1 MARHTLLIDADDTLW
16 ENNIFFEKTIDDF
29 ITRLE
34 HLGYTREY
42 IRHILNETE
51 RRNIRQH
58 GYGVRSFRRSLED
71 TYLKLAGN
79 SARREIVKDIEQ
91 MARELENTPP
101 HILDGVPETLAYLAK
116 HHRLI
121 LLTKGE
127 PAEQAAK
134 VERSGLQP
142 YFDAIEIVL
151 EKDSGTYGRMIEQ
164 FNIVKSHGWMVGN
177 SPRSDINPGAAVGSE
192 RRVHSAFGH
201 VGTGKIRTRKRHRET
216 ADSFNVPRTPRTFL
230 EIISL
235 LRRRT
240 LPPRARHPQTQV
252 AGENIQ
258 LNGRIRRS
266 LAFEALPRQP
276 QSGWAQDI
284 CSFPKISLASVSES
298 EGLLHFRCRFML
310 CPLGHR
316 KTIR

>member
-1 MARHTLLIDADDTLW
+1 MRRLPQISLLLFFLLTQDLDAGHSMARHTLLIDADDTLW
-16 ENNIFFEKTIDDF
+16 ENNIFFEKAIDDF
-29 ITRLE
+29 ITKLE

-79 SARREIVKDIEQ
+79 SARREMVKDIEQ
-91 MARELENTPP
+91 MAHELESTPP

-142 YFDAIEIVL
+142 HFDAIEIVL
-151 EKDSGTYGRMIEQ
+151 EKDSGTYARVIEQ
-164 FNIVKSHGWMVGN
+164 FKIVKSHGWMVGN
-177 SPRSDINPGAAVGSE
+177 SPRSDINPALQSGLNAVFIP
-192 RRVHSAFGH
+192 HSATWELEKSELESGSGRLLILSTFRELRGH
-201 VGTGKIRTRKRHRET
+201 
-216 ADSFNVPRTPRTFL
+216 F
-230 EIISL
+230 
-235 LRRRT
+235 
-240 LPPRARHPQTQV
+240 
-252 AGENIQ
+252 
-258 LNGRIRRS
+258 
-266 LAFEALPRQP
+266 
-276 QSGWAQDI
+276 
-284 CSFPKISLASVSES
+284 
-298 EGLLHFRCRFML
+298 
-310 CPLGHR
+310 
-316 KTIR
+316 

>member
-1 MARHTLLIDADDTLW
+1 MARQTLLIDADDTLW
-16 ENNIFFEKTIDDF
+16 ENNIFFEKAIDHF
-29 ITRLE
+29 ITQLE

-79 SARREIVKDIEQ
+79 SARREMVKEIEQ
-91 MARELENTPP
+91 MAAELESTPP

-127 PAEQAAK
+127 PAEQVAK

-151 EKDSGTYGRMIEQ
+151 EKQSETYDRMIEQ
-164 FNIVKSHGWMVGN
+164 FKIVKSNGWMVGN
-177 SPRSDINPGAAVGSE
+177 SPRSDINPAMHAGLNAVFIP
-192 RRVHSAFGH
+192 HSATWELEKTELESGAGRLLILSSFREMRGH
-201 VGTGKIRTRKRHRET
+201 
-216 ADSFNVPRTPRTFL
+216 F
-230 EIISL
+230 
-235 LRRRT
+235 
-240 LPPRARHPQTQV
+240 
-252 AGENIQ
+252 
-258 LNGRIRRS
+258 
-266 LAFEALPRQP
+266 
-276 QSGWAQDI
+276 
-284 CSFPKISLASVSES
+284 
-298 EGLLHFRCRFML
+298 
-310 CPLGHR
+310 
-316 KTIR
+316 

>member
-58 GYGVRSFRRSLED
+58 GYGVRSFRRSLEE

-79 SARREIVKDIEQ
+79 TARRDIVKNIEQ
-91 MARELENTPP
+91 MALELESTPP

-142 YFDAIEIVL
+142 HFDAIEIVL

-164 FNIVKSHGWMVGN
+164 FKIVKSHGWMVGN
-177 SPRSDINPGAAVGSE
+177 SPRSDINPALQSGLNAVFIP
-192 RRVHSAFGH
+192 HSATWELEKSELES
-201 VGTGKIRTRKRHRET
+201 GTGKLLILSTFRE
-216 ADSFNVPRTPRTFL
+216 
-230 EIISL
+230 
-235 LRRRT
+235 LR
-240 LPPRARHPQTQV
+240 A
-252 AGENIQ
+252 
-258 LNGRIRRS
+258 
-266 LAFEALPRQP
+266 
-276 QSGWAQDI
+276 
-284 CSFPKISLASVSES
+284 
-298 EGLLHFRCRFML
+298 HF
-310 CPLGHR
+310 
-316 KTIR
+316 

>member
-58 GYGVRSFRRSLED
+58 GYGVRSFRRSLEE
-71 TYLKLAGN
+71 TYMKLAGN
-79 SARREIVKDIEQ
+79 SARRELVKEIEQ
-91 MARELENTPP
+91 MAHELEATPP

-134 VERSGLQP
+134 LERSGLQP
-142 YFDAIEIVL
+142 HFDAIEIVM

-164 FNIVKSHGWMVGN
+164 FKIVKSHGWMVGN
-177 SPRSDINPGAAVGSE
+177 SPRSDINPALQSGLNAVFIP
-192 RRVHSAFGH
+192 HSATWELEKSELESGS
-201 VGTGKIRTRKRHRET
+201 GKLLILSAFRELRT
-216 ADSFNVPRTPRTFL
+216 
-230 EIISL
+230 
-235 LRRRT
+235 
-240 LPPRARHPQTQV
+240 
-252 AGENIQ
+252 
-258 LNGRIRRS
+258 
-266 LAFEALPRQP
+266 
-276 QSGWAQDI
+276 
-284 CSFPKISLASVSES
+284 
-298 EGLLHFRCRFML
+298 HF
-310 CPLGHR
+310 
-316 KTIR
+316 

>member
-16 ENNIFFEKTIDDF
+16 ENNIFFEKAIDDF

-58 GYGVRSFRRSLED
+58 GYGVRSFGRSLEE

-79 SARREIVKDIEQ
+79 SARREVVKNIEELVH
-91 MARELENTPP
+91 ELESTPP

-142 YFDAIEIVL
+142 YFEAIEIVL
-151 EKDSGTYGRMIEQ
+151 EKESETYGRMIEQ
-164 FNIVKSHGWMVGN
+164 FKIVKSHGWMVGN
-177 SPRSDINPGAAVGSE
+177 SPRSDINPALQSGLNAVFIP
-192 RRVHSAFGH
+192 HSATWELEKSELES
-201 VGTGKIRTRKRHRET
+201 GTGRLLILAAFRE
-216 ADSFNVPRTPRTFL
+216 
-230 EIISL
+230 
-235 LRRRT
+235 LR
-240 LPPRARHPQTQV
+240 
-252 AGENIQ
+252 
-258 LNGRIRRS
+258 S
-266 LAFEALPRQP
+266 
-276 QSGWAQDI
+276 
-284 CSFPKISLASVSES
+284 
-298 EGLLHFRCRFML
+298 HF
-310 CPLGHR
+310 
-316 KTIR
+316 

>member
-1 MARHTLLIDADDTLW
+1 MARHTLLVDADDTLW
-16 ENNIFFEKTIDDF
+16 ENNIFFEKTIQDF
-29 ITRLE
+29 ITNLE

-58 GYGVRSFRRSLED
+58 GYGVRSFARSLED

-79 SARREIVKDIEQ
+79 AARREIVKEIET

-142 YFDAIEIVL
+142 YFEHIEIVL
-151 EKDSGTYGRMIEQ
+151 EKDSATYNRMIEQ
-164 FNIVKSHGWMVGN
+164 FRIVKSHGWMVGN
-177 SPRSDINPGAAVGSE
+177 SPRSDINPALQSGLNAVFIPHAATWELEKCGLES
-192 RRVHSAFGH
+192 
-201 VGTGKIRTRKRHRET
+201 GTGKLLVLSTFRE
-216 ADSFNVPRTPRTFL
+216 
-230 EIISL
+230 
-235 LRRRT
+235 LR
-240 LPPRARHPQTQV
+240 A
-252 AGENIQ
+252 
-258 LNGRIRRS
+258 
-266 LAFEALPRQP
+266 
-276 QSGWAQDI
+276 
-284 CSFPKISLASVSES
+284 
-298 EGLLHFRCRFML
+298 HF
-310 CPLGHR
+310 
-316 KTIR
+316 

>member
-79 SARREIVKDIEQ
+79 SARREMVKDIEQ
-91 MARELENTPP
+91 MAHELESTPP

-142 YFDAIEIVL
+142 HFDAIEIVL

-164 FNIVKSHGWMVGN
+164 FKIVKSHGWMVGN
-177 SPRSDINPGAAVGSE
+177 SPRSDINPALQSGLNAVFIP
-192 RRVHSAFGH
+192 HSATWELEKSELES
-201 VGTGKIRTRKRHRET
+201 GTGKLLILSAFRE
-216 ADSFNVPRTPRTFL
+216 
-230 EIISL
+230 
-235 LRRRT
+235 LR
-240 LPPRARHPQTQV
+240 A
-252 AGENIQ
+252 
-258 LNGRIRRS
+258 
-266 LAFEALPRQP
+266 
-276 QSGWAQDI
+276 
-284 CSFPKISLASVSES
+284 
-298 EGLLHFRCRFML
+298 HF
-310 CPLGHR
+310 
-316 KTIR
+316 